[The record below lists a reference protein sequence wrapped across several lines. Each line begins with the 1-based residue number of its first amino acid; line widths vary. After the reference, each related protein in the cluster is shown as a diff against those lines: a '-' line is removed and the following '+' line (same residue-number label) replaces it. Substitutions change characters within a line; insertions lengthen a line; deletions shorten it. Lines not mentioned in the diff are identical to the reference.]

1 MIRKSSAAE
10 GMLYS
15 FKNSEYVLDQVQQL
29 VDIFKMM
36 FEVYKEYNSMLQSD
50 VQEAD
55 EDWFDDV
62 EQNLCAFKQKIHN
75 WMNDGERKVAVSSR
89 LSDVSV
95 EKKTSSV
102 RSISKYSSRSS
113 SKQST
118 NSSHKSSREDGTLVE
133 ESISWN

>member
-62 EQNLCAFKQKIHN
+62 EQNLCAFK
-75 WMNDGERKVAVSSR
+75 
-89 LSDVSV
+89 
-95 EKKTSSV
+95 
-102 RSISKYSSRSS
+102 
-113 SKQST
+113 
-118 NSSHKSSREDGTLVE
+118 
-133 ESISWN
+133 